1 MSYEFLFQFFSRWI
15 KKYIYIHHALVIYY
29 YKLVIYYYKNRTLFN
44 PL

>member
-1 MSYEFLFQFFSRWI
+1 MNFYFNFFQDGLKNI
-15 KKYIYIHHALVIYY
+15 YIYIHHALVIYY